1 MRQLALSVFLGLKI
15 CSRNLWLVTDL
26 DHWHGLDGI
35 LFADPG
41 AETACE
47 YLS

>member
-1 MRQLALSVFLGLKI
+1 MCQLALTVFLGLKI
-15 CSRNLWLVTDL
+15 YSRNLWLVTDL